1 MWIAGRQ
8 TAREP
13 HRFRRRPNAGRGAAT
28 TLNDVVAPRLDDV
41 PAALRAV
48 GWNARVAALVEEA
61 GAEVPIVDAGIG
73 RVARVDQVSCLV
85 ATVDGERR
93 ATMHPLPAIGDWV
106 LFDPAVHGPETIDD
120 PGRPAHVL
128 TAILPR
134 WSELARGRG
143 RDGLDRQVLAV
154 NVDLVLVVVGLDR
167 GVRARRLEREVL
179 LAWDSGAIPIVVLT
193 KADLHKKPERAVRQ
207 AAEVVPEVEI
217 VLVNSKAGLGLDR
230 VAELVRDHTAVFLG
244 ESGAGK
250 STLVNALIGV
260 EKVATGEVRESD
272 NKGKHT
278 TTARHLFAVPT
289 GGVIIDT
296 PGVRALGLGSGE
308 GFSNAYADIQ
318 RLAVDCRFRN
328 CNHRSEPGCV
338 VIEAIADG
346 TLDPRRLAGFHRLGD
361 ELDRLGEL
369 ADNRSGDPGGRPE
382 LSAEQHAEDH
392 EREPPRRRK
401 PRPA

>member
-1 MWIAGRQ
+1 VADAGID
-8 TAREP
+8 
-13 HRFRRRPNAGRGAAT
+13 GAT
-28 TLNDVVAPRLDDV
+28 VSS
-41 PAALRAV
+41 
-48 GWNARVAALVEEA
+48 G
-61 GAEVPIVDAGIG
+61 GIG
-73 RVARVDQVSCLV
+73 RVSRVDQVSCLV
-85 ATVDGERR
+85 ATADGERR

-106 LFDPAVHGPETIDD
+106 LFDPTVHGPETIDD

-128 TAILPR
+128 TSILPR

-193 KADLHKKPERAVRQ
+193 KTDLHKKPERARRQ
-207 AAEVVPEVEI
+207 AEEVVPEVEI
-217 VLVNSKAGLGLDR
+217 VLANTKAGIGVDHI
-230 VAELVRDHTAVFLG
+230 AELVRGHTAVFLG

-250 STLVNALIGV
+250 STLVNALIGT

-272 NKGKHT
+272 HKGKHT

-296 PGVRALGLGSGE
+296 PGVRALGLATGE
-308 GFSNAYADIQ
+308 GFSNAYADIE
-318 RLAVDCRFRN
+318 RLAAGCRFRN
-328 CNHRSEPGCV
+328 CHHVSEPGCV
-338 VIEAIADG
+338 VVEAAADG
-346 TLDPRRLAGFHRLGD
+346 TLDPRRLAGYHRLSD

-369 ADNRSGDPGGRPE
+369 ADSRGSEAGGRPE
-382 LSAEQHAEDH
+382 LSDEQHAEDH

>member
-1 MWIAGRQ
+1 MWLHHRKAVVG
-8 TAREP
+8 P
-13 HRFRRRPNAGRGAAT
+13 HRLRRVAA
-28 TLNDVVAPRLDDV
+28 NYARLV
-41 PAALRAV
+41 PAPPSDRVPDALVAV
-48 GWNARVAALVEEA
+48 GWNARVAALVDEA
-61 GAEVPIVDAGIG
+61 RAGGDTSAEGIG
-73 RVARVDQVSCLV
+73 RVSRVDQVSCLV
-85 ATVDGERR
+85 ATTTGERR

-106 LFDPAVHGPETIDD
+106 LFDPSVQGPETIDD
-120 PGRPAHVL
+120 PDQPALVL
-128 TAILPR
+128 TTILPR

-193 KADLHKKPERAVRQ
+193 KSDLHRKPQRAVRQ
-207 AAEVVPEVEI
+207 AEEVVPEVEI
-217 VLVNSKAGLGLDR
+217 VLANTKAGIGVDR
-230 VAELVRDHTAVFLG
+230 IASLVRGHTAVFLG

-250 STLVNALIGV
+250 STLVNALVGV

-272 NKGKHT
+272 SKGKHT

-296 PGVRALGLGSGE
+296 PGVRALGLGSGD
-308 GFSNAYADIQ
+308 GFANAYADIE

-328 CNHRSEPGCV
+328 CNHRGEPGCV
-338 VIEAIADG
+338 VVLAIEDG
-346 TLDPRRLAGFHRLGD
+346 SLDPRRLAGFHRLGD
-361 ELDRLGEL
+361 ELDRLGDL

-382 LSAEQHAEDH
+382 LSAEQHDEDH